1 MPGAPAPATGRS
13 EIVGYQYNVPEAFD
27 AGADAYDGLVGANPG
42 YHRHLRLSA
51 ERMQLPDSGRGLR
64 LLDIGCGTGA
74 STAAL
79 LRVAPHAQIV
89 GVDGSAGMLA
99 RARAK
104 EWPATVTFVHSRAEQ
119 LAEAGVTGQFDGI
132 LSAYL
137 VRNLPDPDPVL
148 RTLLN
153 LLKPG
158 GVFAAHEY
166 SVRDSRRAA
175 AMWNLVCSTVIIPA
189 GKIRTGDA
197 ELYRYLRR
205 SVNEFDGAERFRER
219 LQHNGF
225 VDVRSLTVP
234 GWQNGIVHTFLG
246 RAAS

>member
-1 MPGAPAPATGRS
+1 MSTA
-13 EIVGYQYNVPEAFD
+13 YNVPEAFD

-51 ERMQLPDSGRGLR
+51 QRMELPNGGRGLN

-79 LRVAPHAQIV
+79 LRAAPHARIT

-99 RARAK
+99 QARTKA
-104 EWPATVTFVHSRAEQ
+104 WPSTVTFVQSRAEDLTQ
-119 LAEAGVTGQFDGI
+119 AGVTGPFDGI
-132 LSAYL
+132 LAAYL

-148 RTLLN
+148 RALLAQ
-153 LLKPG
+153 LKPG

-175 AMWNLVCSTVIIPA
+175 AVWNLVCSAVIIPA
-189 GKIRTGDA
+189 GRVRTGDA

-205 SVNEFDGAERFRER
+205 SVNQFDGAAKFRNR
-219 LQHNGF
+219 LQRNGF
-225 VDVRSLTVP
+225 VEVRSLGMP
-234 GWQNGIVHTFLG
+234 GWQNGVVHTFLG
-246 RAAS
+246 RAPR

>member
-1 MPGAPAPATGRS
+1 MSTTP
-13 EIVGYQYNVPEAFD
+13 YNVPEAFD
-27 AGADAYDGLVGANPG
+27 SGADSYDALVGANPG

-51 ERMQLPDSGRGLR
+51 QRMELPDGGRGLR

-79 LRVAPHAQIV
+79 LRAAPKAQIV
-89 GVDGSAGMLA
+89 AVDGSAGMLA
-99 RARAK
+99 RAQTKA
-104 EWPATVTFVHSRAEQ
+104 WPATVSFVQSRAEDLEQ
-119 LAEAGVTGQFDGI
+119 AGVHGPFDGI
-132 LSAYL
+132 LGAYL

-148 RTLLN
+148 RSFLA

-166 SVRDSRRAA
+166 SVRDSRRAST
-175 AMWNLVCSTVIIPA
+175 MWNLVCATVIIPA
-189 GKIRTGDA
+189 GRLRTGDA

-205 SVNEFDGAERFRER
+205 SVNEFDGASRFRER

-225 VDVRSLTVP
+225 VDVRSLTMP
-234 GWQNGIVHTFLG
+234 GWQNGVVHTFLG
-246 RAAS
+246 RAPVNGSGS